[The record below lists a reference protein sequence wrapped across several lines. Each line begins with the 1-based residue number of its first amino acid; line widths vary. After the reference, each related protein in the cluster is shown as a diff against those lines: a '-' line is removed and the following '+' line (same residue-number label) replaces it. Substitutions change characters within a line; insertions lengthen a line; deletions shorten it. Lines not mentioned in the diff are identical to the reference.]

1 MPTLSESMWSLLI
14 LMTTANYPDV
24 MMPAY
29 ADQRAAVFYFA
40 CAALSPKLARSGLD
54 RALLLNPLAEQIQL
68 IQRIGP
74 SLCPPRA
81 ESALTVARPSLLL
94 SSPVCGSGFE
104 VGANWFLLNVVLAV
118 VYKGHGD
125 RIKQAEEE
133 QQAVRARALKKAF
146 ALLDVS
152 GAPHTLELGPQTTSR
167 CRVGAIP
174 RLQAD
179 RPALRSGRICVSHVL
194 RPIVCSCVLGQAA
207 AS

>member
-1 MPTLSESMWSLLI
+1 MPTLSGSMWSLLI

-40 CAALSPKLARSGLD
+40 CAALRPKLARSGLD
-54 RALLLNPLAEQIQL
+54 RALLLNPLAEQLQL

-152 GAPHTLELGPQTTSR
+152 GAPLALEPDPHPQTSR
-167 CRVGAIP
+167 STCTQIRPKLLLTRVAPHIP
-174 RLQAD
+174 
-179 RPALRSGRICVSHVL
+179 
-194 RPIVCSCVLGQAA
+194 CVLGQAA
-207 AS
+207 ASYRSRS